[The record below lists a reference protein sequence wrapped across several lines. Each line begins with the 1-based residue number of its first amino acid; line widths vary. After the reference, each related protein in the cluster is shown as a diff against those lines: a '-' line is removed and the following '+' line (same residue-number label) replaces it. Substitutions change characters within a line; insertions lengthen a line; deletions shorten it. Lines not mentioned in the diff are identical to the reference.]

1 MKKSLLLIFPIVF
14 TAGCASLLDVFSPKV
29 NVSPESWVPR
39 AESGDGAEI
48 ATDSSTVTSRNL
60 KQGDPVIINM
70 TVALR
75 PQPRVEDVVDEE
87 GNITLPILG
96 EFPVAGLTTA
106 DAERA
111 IKQAYLD
118 KAVYRDVAVNV
129 ICTAAQARVDDTYSI
144 TGAVAKRGRYTL
156 HPGMTLRQVVIAA
169 GDATDFA
176 NGKILITRNG
186 ITRSFSYRRI
196 KKGRDVDP
204 LILSGDIIEVCQ

>member
-1 MKKSLLLIFPIVF
+1 MKKVLLLLLPVALA
-14 TAGCASLLDVFSPKV
+14 TGCSSLLDALSTPR
-29 NVSPESWVPR
+29 NVSPEAWVPR

-48 ATDSSTVTSRNL
+48 STDAVVVSRNL
-60 KQGDPVIINM
+60 KPGDPVIVNM
-70 TVALR
+70 TVSLR
-75 PQPRVEDVVDEE
+75 PQPRIEDVVDEE

-129 ICTAAQARVDDTYSI
+129 ICTAAQARAAETYSI
-144 TGAVAKRGRYTL
+144 TGAVSKRGRYTL
-156 HPGMTLRQVVIAA
+156 HNGMTLREAVIAS
-169 GDATDFA
+169 GDANDYS

-186 ITRSFSYRRI
+186 VTRKFNYRRI
-196 KKGRDVDP
+196 KKGLDVDP
-204 LILSGDIIEVCQ
+204 PILNGDIIEVCQ